1 MKIRSHRGAV
11 AFAITLVL
19 ALTQVYVSV
28 GFADTTPEPKTK
40 ATIAQLMGVLTT
52 RDNKAVTVNGAAAA
66 TGASLLTGAVI
77 ETPDGVGAT
86 LRLAGLGSI
95 CIAPGSRVTV
105 EFDQQGNAGTIKV
118 TVATGCVILNT
129 QQNTTG
135 SVITPEGVAGQT
147 GPTTI
152 GSIDVCARPGAAVAI
167 NQGAAFD
174 AGSGASR
181 LDCAAGAAAL
191 PPTGIP
197 VGATIA
203 MIGGGAGGFFLLF
216 RGDNPSPSGP

>member
-11 AFAITLVL
+11 AVAITLVL
-19 ALTQVYVSV
+19 ALTQAYVSV
-28 GFADTTPEPKTK
+28 GFADTTPDSG
-40 ATIAQLMGVLTT
+40 ATMAQLMGVLTT
-52 RDNKAVTVNGAAAA
+52 RDNKGVTVNGAAAV
-66 TGASLLTGAVI
+66 TGASVPNGAVI

-95 CIAPGSRVTV
+95 CISPGSRVTV
-105 EFDQQGNAGTIKV
+105 EFDRQGNASTIKV
-118 TVATGCVILNT
+118 TVAAGCVILNT

-135 SVITPEGVAGQT
+135 TVITPEGVAGQT

-152 GSIDVCARPGAAVAI
+152 GSIDVCARAGAPVAI

-174 AGSGASR
+174 AGAGASR
-181 LDCAAGAAAL
+181 LDCAAGAAAVE
-191 PPTGIP
+191 PTGIP

-203 MIGGGAGGFFLLF
+203 MIGGGAAGFFLLF
-216 RGDNPSPSGP
+216 RGDNPSPTTP

>member
-1 MKIRSHRGAV
+1 MNFRSHRGAV
-11 AFAITLVL
+11 AVAITLVL

-28 GFADTTPEPKTK
+28 GFAGTTP
-40 ATIAQLMGVLTT
+40 ATTAQQIGVLTT
-52 RDNKAVTVNGAAAA
+52 RENKAVTVNGAAAVS
-66 TGASLLTGAVI
+66 GASVTSGAVI
-77 ETPDGVGAT
+77 ETPADVGAT
-86 LRLAGLGSI
+86 LRLAGLGTV

-105 EFDQQGNAGTIKV
+105 EYDRQGNAGTIKV

-129 QQNTTG
+129 QKNTTG
-135 SVITPEGVAGQT
+135 TVITPEGVAGNT

-152 GSIDVCARPGAAVAI
+152 GSIDVCARPGAAVAT

-174 AGSGASR
+174 AGAGASR

-203 MIGGGAGGFFLLF
+203 MIGGGATGLFLLF
-216 RGDNPSPSGP
+216 RGDNPSPTTP

>member
-1 MKIRSHRGAV
+1 MKFRSQRGAI
-11 AFAITLVL
+11 AIAITLVL

-28 GFADTTPEPKTK
+28 GFADTTSESK
-40 ATIAQLMGVLTT
+40 ATVAQLMGVLTT
-52 RDNKAVTVNGAAAA
+52 RDNKGITVNGAAAL
-66 TGASLLTGAVI
+66 TGATVPSGAVI

-86 LRLAGLGSI
+86 LRLAGLGSL
-95 CIAPGSRVTV
+95 CIAPGSRVTI

-135 SVITPEGVAGQT
+135 TVITPEGVAGQS
-147 GPTTI
+147 GPATI
-152 GSIDVCARPGAAVAI
+152 GSIDVCSRPGAAAAI

-174 AGSGASR
+174 AGAGASR
-181 LDCAAGAAAL
+181 LDCAAGAAAVE
-191 PPTGIP
+191 PTGIP

-216 RGDNPSPSGP
+216 RGGNPSPSS

>member
-1 MKIRSHRGAV
+1 MV
-11 AFAITLVL
+11 AL
-19 ALTQVYVSV
+19 AQVYIAV
-28 GFADTTPEPKTK
+28 GFADTTKSE

-52 RDNKAVTVNGAAAA
+52 RDNKGVTVNGAAAV
-66 TGASLLTGAVI
+66 TGASIPSGAVI

-95 CIAPGSRVTV
+95 CISPGSRVTI
-105 EFDQQGNAGTIKV
+105 EFDRQGTAGTIRV

-129 QQNTTG
+129 QTDTTG
-135 SVITPEGVAGQT
+135 TVITPEGVAGQT
-147 GPTTI
+147 GPANI
-152 GSIDVCARPGAAVAI
+152 GSIDVCSRPGAAAVI
-167 NQGAAFD
+167 NQSAAFD
-174 AGSGASR
+174 AGAGASR

-203 MIGGGAGGFFLLF
+203 MIGGGAAGFFFLF
-216 RGDNPSPSGP
+216 RGGNPSPSTP